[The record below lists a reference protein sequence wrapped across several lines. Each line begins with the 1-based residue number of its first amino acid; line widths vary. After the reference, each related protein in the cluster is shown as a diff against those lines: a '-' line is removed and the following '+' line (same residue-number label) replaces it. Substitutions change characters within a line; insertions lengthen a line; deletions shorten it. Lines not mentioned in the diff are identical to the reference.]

1 MKTVTKRQD
10 EMRKATF
17 QLQMAPLVE
26 NILPFRDINGVP
38 YKLMFERIPSVTE
51 PFSKTICSE
60 KTKRTQENP

>member
-1 MKTVTKRQD
+1 MKTITKRQD

-17 QLQMAPLVE
+17 QLQMAPLVK
-26 NILPFRDINGVP
+26 NILLFRDIHGV
-38 YKLMFERIPSVTE
+38 YVLVFERIPSVTE